1 MKFKTQKLIRKV
13 KLKPKGS
20 ESVYSQAFIDRERSM
35 IKVIMDTTDKQI
47 KMKKSLE
54 HNKKLEFFN
63 YSNDVIKKRLG
74 LFKKPT

>member
-1 MKFKTQKLIRKV
+1 
-13 KLKPKGS
+13 
-20 ESVYSQAFIDRERSM
+20 M
-35 IKVIMDTTDKQI
+35 IKVIMETTDKQI

-63 YSNDVIKKRLG
+63 YSNEVIKNRLG